1 LVEDIHMLTNCY
13 IGRLDRRLEKRE
25 MLQNHPDRRL
35 EESSS
40 MELVFLM
47 ALKLI
52 ALIRVQ

>member
-1 LVEDIHMLTNCY
+1 MLTNCY

-47 ALKLI
+47 ALK
-52 ALIRVQ
+52 